1 VNILKYIFIV
11 FALAVTGLA
20 LGVAVPRHPT
30 HSDTASPADASR
42 RILVLSNPIHTDIAV
57 PVDADLLTRFAF
69 LRDGSLEID
78 HPGLRYIVFGWGGLA
93 FYTQTP
99 TWADLKP
106 MPVLKSFT
114 VDRSVMHV
122 ALAGD
127 IPLFDPSVMAV
138 DLSAAGYARM
148 LDFIVAS
155 FSRPEGREVPLIGQS
170 YGRDDAFFEA
180 EGAFNV
186 LVGCNIWTAAAL
198 RQAGIGTGWWTPLPW
213 LLTRSLRLHNDAGV
227 FSRGFSRSADSD
239 E

>member
-1 VNILKYIFIV
+1 MKILKYIFIV
-11 FALAVTGLA
+11 LVLAVTGIG
-20 LGVAVPRHPT
+20 LGVAVPRQPT
-30 HSDTASPADASR
+30 LSDDASPAEASR

-57 PVDADLLTRFAF
+57 PVDADLLARFAF
-69 LRDGSLEID
+69 LRDGQLEID
-78 HPGLRYIVFGWGGLA
+78 HPGLRYIVFGWGGRA

-114 VDRSVMHV
+114 VDQSVMHV

-127 IPLFDPSVMAV
+127 IPLSEPSVMAV

-170 YGRDDAFFEA
+170 YGADDAFFEA

-213 LLTRSLRLHNDAGV
+213 LLTTSLRLHNDAGV
-227 FSRGFSRSADSD
+227 FAVGPLRVRGLG
-239 E
+239 